1 MSKYNKPLELTNK
14 HLTKEEKLN
23 KELAEN
29 LVKAKSDNL
38 KAPSWLK
45 EKVAKKEFKRI
56 LEELKELDFISNLDV
71 NNLAF
76 YCEAYSNYIKATN
89 ELNNSTLTVE
99 KTMQN
104 GSINVVEN
112 PLINIQKKYAEEM
125 RKFAALCGLTIDSR
139 LKIGMSKVDKI
150 NDGIEDEFGDI

>member
-14 HLTKEEKLN
+14 HLTKEEILN
-23 KELAEN
+23 KELAEK

-45 EKVAKKEFKRI
+45 DKVAKKEFKRI

-71 NNLAF
+71 NNLAC
-76 YCEAYSNYIKATN
+76 YCEAYSNYIKTTT
-89 ELNNSTLTVE
+89 ELNNSTLTISKV
-99 KTMQN
+99 MQN
-104 GSINVVEN
+104 GAINIVEN

-139 LKIGMSKVDKI
+139 LKIGMAKVNKI

>member
-1 MSKYNKPLELTNK
+1 MSRLYKNLSLTNK
-14 HLTKEEKLN
+14 HLTKKEILN
-23 KELAEN
+23 KELAET
-29 LVKAKSDNL
+29 LVKAKSD
-38 KAPSWLK
+38 KIKVPSWLK
-45 EKVAKKEFKRI
+45 DKIAKKEFNRV

-71 NNLAF
+71 NNLAC

-99 KTMQN
+99 KVMQN
-104 GSINVVEN
+104 GAINIVEN

-125 RKFAALCGLTIDSR
+125 RKFASLCGLTIDSR
-139 LKIGMSKVDKI
+139 LKIGMAKVEKI

>member
-1 MSKYNKPLELTNK
+1 MSKYNKPLELSNK
-14 HLTKEEKLN
+14 HLTKEEIAK

-29 LVKAKSDNL
+29 LVKAKSDKL

-45 EKVAKKEFKRI
+45 DKIAKKEFNRV
-56 LEELKELDFISNLDV
+56 LDELKELEFINNLDT
-71 NNLAF
+71 NNLAC
-76 YCEAYSNYIKATN
+76 YCEAYSNYIKATK

-99 KTMQN
+99 KVMQN
-104 GSINVVEN
+104 GAINIVEN

-125 RKFAALCGLTIDSR
+125 RKFASLCGLTIDSR
-139 LKIGMSKVDKI
+139 LKIGMAKVEKI